1 MGFAPKVVNL
11 SGLKVVLVKDDRES
25 VLVQALLGSGSRE
38 ETDEVAGSA
47 HFLEHFVFKGTK
59 QFPGMFDVSDAIDAV
74 GGGRNAF
81 TGNNEMGFW
90 AKTAKHKVDLAV
102 KVVGQLVTEPLL
114 PEEYFDKERGTILE
128 ELAMYEDQ
136 PDSKAGEEMW
146 KLLYGKTNMGRPVIG
161 TKESLAAMSLSSL
174 HDYMRKWFVPENA
187 LVGVVGNW
195 DDDGRLLA
203 LIEKEFSGL
212 IRKRGEKLEKN
223 MFTWELGHKPKSI
236 LVSRKTEQANLSIGF
251 PGLPIGHPM
260 RFTSYLTN
268 IILGGGGLSRLFK
281 EVREKRGWAYTIG
294 SGTENYTDSGAILVG
309 GGLPKDKLADAVGLI
324 LEIIWGIGGTG
335 KWGITGKDLAVA
347 KECYKG
353 RVSLAYDDP
362 KKVMGFG
369 LNEMM
374 FEKKI
379 YTPEEIRQAA
389 DKVTLEEIRE
399 YCKMAFRPEHLAL
412 AVVGDYEKLPFEIK

>member
-1 MGFAPKVVNL
+1 MSFHPKVVDID
-11 SGLKVVLVKDDRES
+11 GLKVVLVKDDRES
-25 VLVQALLGSGSRE
+25 VMVQALFGSGSRE

-59 QFPGMFDVSDAIDAV
+59 KFPGMFDVSDAIDEV
-74 GGGRNAF
+74 GGARNAF

-90 AKTAKHKVDLAV
+90 AKTAKHKLDLAV

-114 PEEYFDKERGTILE
+114 PEKHFDKERGTILE
-128 ELAMYEDQ
+128 ELSMYEDL

-161 TKESLAAMSLSSL
+161 TKKSLAAMSLSAL
-174 HDYMRKWFVPENA
+174 HDYMKKWFVPENA

-195 DDDGRLLA
+195 ESEKELLK
-203 LIEKEFSGL
+203 LIEKEFGGL
-212 IRKRGEKLEKN
+212 LKRKGGPNKDVFSWEKGNRAKAKL
-223 MFTWELGHKPKSI
+223 I
-236 LVSRKTEQANLSIGF
+236 SRKTEQANLSIGL
-251 PGLPIGHPM
+251 PGLTIGHPM
-260 RFTSYLTN
+260 RYVSYLTN

-294 SGTENYTDSGAILVG
+294 SGTESFSDSGVVLVG
-309 GGLPKDKLADAVGLI
+309 GGLPKDKLKDATELI
-324 LEIIWGIGGTG
+324 LEIMWGIGGTG
-335 KWGITGKDLAVA
+335 KWGITEKDLAIA

-362 KKVMGFG
+362 KKVLGFA

-379 YTPEEIRQAA
+379 YTPEEIKESA
-389 DKVTLEEIRE
+389 DKVTLDEVRE
-399 YCKMAFRPEHLAL
+399 YCRMIFLPEKLSL